1 MKKTLM
7 HLALT
12 GMSLVSAWVPAQAQT
27 DDGALLR
34 CRQLATEAARLS
46 CYDTLA
52 DQARQRLA
60 ARPAGTTAPSA
71 AAASADKVA
80 EFGQPPKPGAG
91 DIEVMESRIVGR
103 FEGWR
108 PGQRFTLA
116 NGQVWQIVDD
126 SSGFGDSQEPVVRIR
141 RAALGSFMMEV
152 DGVTRSPRVKR
163 LR

>member
-1 MKKTLM
+1 MTLNP
-7 HLALT
+7 LRAALT
-12 GMSLVSAWVPAQAQT
+12 ALSLLTAGSALAQT

-34 CRQLATEAARLS
+34 CRQTTGDASRLT

-52 DQARQRLA
+52 EQARQRVA
-60 ARPAGTTAPSA
+60 SRPAGA
-71 AAASADKVA
+71 AAPAAAPAAADRVA
-80 EFGQPPKPGAG
+80 EFGKPPQPGAA
-91 DIEVMESRIVGR
+91 DIEVMESRLVGR

-108 PGQRFTLA
+108 PNQRFTLA

-126 SSGFGDSQEPVVRIR
+126 STGFGDAKEPVVRIR

-152 DGVTRSPRVKR
+152 GGVTRSPRVKR

>member
-1 MKKTLM
+1 MKPNPLRA
-7 HLALT
+7 ALIC
-12 GMSLVSAWVPAQAQT
+12 MSLASAVLPTQAQT
-27 DDGALLR
+27 DDNALLR
-34 CRQLATEAARLS
+34 CRQAATDAARLS

-52 DQARQRLA
+52 DQARQRVA
-60 ARPAGTTAPSA
+60 SRPAGAAAPA
-71 AAASADKVA
+71 AAAAPVDKVA
-80 EFGQPPKPGAG
+80 EFGQPPKPGAA

-108 PGQRFTLA
+108 PGQRFTLT